1 MIPWRETFSFCSL
14 SVGFA
19 ALNPRLNKDD
29 ALSGNITLNRGRP
42 SGRPYSYAQ
51 GRVGQ
56 LKYDDYFPARKNPNL
71 AGRFRCAHPTAKQR

>member
-29 ALSGNITLNRGRP
+29 ALSGITTLNRGRLP
-42 SGRPYSYAQ
+42 GCPYSYAQ
-51 GRVGQ
+51 GRVLVWFINELITNTTSQ
-56 LKYDDYFPARKNPNL
+56 SDVSTLR
-71 AGRFRCAHPTAKQR
+71 AKS

>member
-1 MIPWRETFSFCSL
+1 MIPWRETFSFGSL

-42 SGRPYSYAQ
+42 YSYAQ

-56 LKYDDYFPARKNPNL
+56 LKSED
-71 AGRFRCAHPTAKQR
+71 